1 MQTFNLTESLSES
14 TQQPYL
20 CLQLT
25 RDITAVLP
33 MKNAQEVL
41 MVSTRRITAIPN
53 MPDCVVGLLNQRSRV
68 FWVVD
73 LPQML
78 EMPAIDRNLQQYH
91 MAIIQAANVSLGLI
105 VKDIKGVMRLTIEEI
120 QSPIGNVSPGLIPY
134 LQGCSLQQNEILL
147 VLDAEAIVNSPI
159 LQNNL

>member
-1 MQTFNLTESLSES
+1 MQTFNLSESLSES
-14 TQQPYL
+14 IQQPYL
-20 CLQLT
+20 RLELT
-25 RDITAVLP
+25 TNITAVLP

-41 MVSTRRITAIPN
+41 VVSTRRITPIPN

-78 EMPAIDRNLQQYH
+78 EMPSVDRNSQQYH

-120 QSPIGNVSPGLIPY
+120 QSPIGNVAPGLIPY
-134 LQGCSLQQNEILL
+134 LQGCCLQQNEILL
-147 VLDAEAIVNSPI
+147 VLDPEAIVNSPI
-159 LQNNL
+159 LHPA

>member
-1 MQTFNLTESLSES
+1 MQTFNLTESI
-14 TQQPYL
+14 QAPYL
-20 CLQLT
+20 RLELT
-25 RDITAVLP
+25 SDITAVLP

-41 MVSTRRITAIPN
+41 MVSSRRITAIPN
-53 MPDCVVGLLNQRSRV
+53 MPNCIVGLLNQRGRV

-78 EMPAIDRNLQQYH
+78 EMSPIDRNLQQYH
-91 MAIIQAANVSLGLI
+91 MAIINAANVSLGLI

-120 QSPIGNVSPGLIPY
+120 QSPIGNVSHSLIPY

-147 VLDAEAIVNSPI
+147 VLEAEAIVNSPV
-159 LQNNL
+159 LHQN